1 MEDDSS
7 DVYRLNVQAGRRYRV
22 VMTTLQ
28 TSRGAPAA
36 AGSGPYLDLYL
47 FPMLTSPEGFD
58 QPFDE
63 PDLGPLQAG
72 AETVGQ
78 LDDSVQPNP
87 AFVYATAEF
96 TALPTISFD
105 YWGNDEEPA
114 VWHAFPSSPDSNVV
128 YFYSMTLTDITD
140 LEDESELGYYTTTG
154 TVEVGGSVTGEIDV
168 AHDADWFRVEL
179 KAGTTYRIR
188 MRGAESDGRTLAD
201 PYLRGKRG
209 LDTFGIGQP
218 PSNDDKNGTGKDS
231 EITWSPQFN
240 GDYFIEA
247 NTKTSGTG
255 TYTIEVEVVTGGVRI
270 SGTARQGETLTA
282 DTSMIA
288 DPDGVTGASY
298 TFQWVRVTGSLFG
311 AIEENIPGATGS
323 AYVLVGE
330 DVGNELK
337 VRVTYTDD
345 AGNEETRISNVSD
358 KVRPR

>member
-1 MEDDSS
+1 MFTPPAKGTYFLEVTGDEEATGTYTVLVRDITDTTVSEVLDDIPGFGIENDLPGIYGYISQGKPATGWVGGRQVTLQGETVEIEDDLS

-72 AETVGQ
+72 AETVGV

-87 AFVYATAEF
+87 AFVHATAEF
-96 TALPTISFD
+96 TALPTISYV
-105 YWGNDEEPA
+105 YWGNDEELA

-188 MRGAESDGRTLAD
+188 MRGAESDGGTLAD
-201 PYLRGKRG
+201 PYLRGKRR
-209 LDTFGIGQP
+209 FGYIRDRSTPFQRRQERHREGQR
-218 PSNDDKNGTGKDS
+218 DHLV
-231 EITWSPQFN
+231 
-240 GDYFIEA
+240 A
-247 NTKTSGTG
+247 
-255 TYTIEVEVVTGGVRI
+255 
-270 SGTARQGETLTA
+270 
-282 DTSMIA
+282 
-288 DPDGVTGASY
+288 
-298 TFQWVRVTGSLFG
+298 
-311 AIEENIPGATGS
+311 AI
-323 AYVLVGE
+323 
-330 DVGNELK
+330 
-337 VRVTYTDD
+337 
-345 AGNEETRISNVSD
+345 
-358 KVRPR
+358 